1 MIGDFVQQDL
11 QWFVQFVLDIPALR
25 LGITCLKTIDENFP
39 FIFDKW
45 MEQNNPVRI
54 DYSQT
59 IPQALE
65 YLFSLNEKIRL
76 NGEDPE
82 LMVK

>member
-1 MIGDFVQQDL
+1 MVCAIVF
-11 QWFVQFVLDIPALR
+11 DISALR

-65 YLFSLNEKIRL
+65 
-76 NGEDPE
+76 
-82 LMVK
+82 